1 MISQINKLL
10 FANLVMLISS
20 FSPSEIKD
28 TTKVCAKL
36 IFIDK
41 YYSQTHFHNE
51 MLSSNILLL
60 EVIKP
65 DTCFKYITV
74 YYYGLDTLK
83 TGDTYDVSFAKIQE
97 KPLCYTEKRNDTV
110 FINTINYNQMRET
123 CQRLV
128 LCPSFTYDS
137 YYMVRSIQKVSKKE

>member
-1 MISQINKLL
+1 MLSQINKLL
-10 FANLVMLISS
+10 FANLVMLIST
-20 FSPSEIKD
+20 FSPSEIED

-41 YYSQTHFHNE
+41 YYSQTHIHNE
-51 MLSSNILLL
+51 MFSSYILLL

-74 YYYGLDTLK
+74 YYYGLDTLN
-83 TGDTYDVSFAKIQE
+83 TGDTYDVSFTTVQE
-97 KPLCYTEKRNDTV
+97 KLLYFTEKRNDTV
-110 FINTINYNQMRET
+110 FINTINDNQMREM

-128 LCPSFTYDS
+128 LCPKSTYGS
-137 YYMVRSIQKVSKKE
+137 YYMVRSIQKVPKKK